1 MEIAFALGIGGWTL
15 LIVGALVFGVVAQFV
30 GEAETGYEWLIDA
43 IAFAVGA
50 VVASE
55 FVTAWRTV
63 DPVWDGLALIPALLG
78 GLAVGLV
85 VEVVTRYLTG
95 GRYAGRPMSA

>member
-1 MEIAFALGIGGWTL
+1 MEISFALGIGGWIL

-30 GEAETGYEWLIDA
+30 GEAETGYEWLVDA

-85 VEVVTRYLTG
+85 VEVVTRYITG

>member
-1 MEIAFALGIGGWTL
+1 MEIAFALGIGGWAL

-30 GEAETGYEWLIDA
+30 GEAETGYEWLVDA

-78 GLAVGLV
+78 GLVVGLI
-85 VEVVTRYLTG
+85 VEVVTRYITG